1 MKKPFAFH
9 PNSTKNTTRSSNL
22 HDNLPAMKSLY
33 SSNCIVNLAFWLP
46 VKSCVLAVA
55 IVAVTTPLVRATQ
68 IVVETNTFSIAPNST
83 LDIQN
88 NVLII
93 HNATPAAGASMLA
106 QVTSELTL
114 GINLAAAG
122 WWNGNGDAT
131 GGSIRSTNAA
141 ATFAT
146 FTKGV
151 GVLKNEFAGNPIY
164 ASFFGVAVGIN
175 DVLVRYTW
183 EGDADLSGNVDATD
197 QFLLDN
203 GVANSLTGWLNA
215 DFDYSNAVDATDQF
229 LLDNAVAA
237 GADINPP
244 LVGASK
250 AGVVP
255 EPGSLALL
263 AVGALGALGRR
274 RARA

>member
-1 MKKPFAFH
+1 
-9 PNSTKNTTRSSNL
+9 
-22 HDNLPAMKSLY
+22 MKSLN
-33 SSNCIVNLAFWLP
+33 SSNRLVNLAFRLP

-55 IVAVTTPLVRATQ
+55 IAAVTTPVVRATQ
-68 IVVETNTFSIAPNST
+68 IVVETSAFSIAPFST

-93 HNATPAAGASMLA
+93 HDATPASGAAMLA

-114 GINLAAAG
+114 GINLAASG

-151 GVLKNEFAGNPIY
+151 GVLKNEFAGSPIY
-164 ASFFGVAVGIN
+164 TTFFGVAVGMN
-175 DVLVRYTW
+175 DVLVRYAW
-183 EGDADLSGNVDATD
+183 EGDADLSGTIDATD
-197 QFLLDN
+197 QFLIDN
-203 GVANSLTGWLNA
+203 GVANSLTGWLNG
-215 DFDYSNAVDATDQF
+215 DFDYSNAIDATDQF
-229 LLDNAVAA
+229 LLDNAVTA
-237 GADINPP
+237 GADSNPP
-244 LVGASK
+244 FAGASK

-263 AVGALGALGRR
+263 AIGALGVLGRR
-274 RARA
+274 RVRL

>member
-1 MKKPFAFH
+1 MKKQFAFH

-22 HDNLPAMKSLY
+22 HDYLPAMKSLY
-33 SSNCIVNLAFWLP
+33 SSNRLVNLAFRLP

-55 IVAVTTPLVRATQ
+55 IAAVTTPVVRATQ
-68 IVVETNTFSIAPNST
+68 IVVETNAFSIAPFST
-83 LDIQN
+83 LDLQN

-93 HNATPAAGASMLA
+93 HNATPASGAAMLA

-114 GINLAAAG
+114 GINLAASG

-151 GVLKNEFAGNPIY
+151 GVLKNEFAGSPIY
-164 ASFFGVAVGIN
+164 ATFFGVAVGMD
-175 DVLVRYTW
+175 DVLVRYAW
-183 EGDADLSGNVDATD
+183 EGDADLSGTIDATD
-197 QFLLDN
+197 QFLIDN
-203 GVANSLTGWLNA
+203 GVANSLTGWLNG
-215 DFDYSNAVDATDQF
+215 DFDYSNAIDATDQF
-229 LLDNAVAA
+229 LLDNAVTA
-237 GADINPP
+237 GADSNPP
-244 LVGASK
+244 FAGASK

-263 AVGALGALGRR
+263 AIGALGVLGRR
-274 RARA
+274 RVRL

>member
-1 MKKPFAFH
+1 
-9 PNSTKNTTRSSNL
+9 
-22 HDNLPAMKSLY
+22 MKSLY
-33 SSNCIVNLAFWLP
+33 SSNRLVNLAFRLP

-55 IVAVTTPLVRATQ
+55 IAAVTTPVVSATQ
-68 IVVETNTFSIAPNST
+68 IVVETNAFSIAPFST

-93 HNATPAAGASMLA
+93 HDATPASGAAMLA

-114 GINLAAAG
+114 GINLAASG

-151 GVLKNEFAGNPIY
+151 GVLKNEFAGSPIY
-164 ASFFGVAVGIN
+164 TTFFGVAVGMN
-175 DVLVRYTW
+175 DVLVRYAW
-183 EGDADLSGNVDATD
+183 EGDADLSGTIDATD
-197 QFLLDN
+197 QFLIDN
-203 GVANSLTGWLNA
+203 GAANNLTGWLNG
-215 DFDYSNAVDATDQF
+215 DFDYSNAIDATDQF
-229 LLDNAVAA
+229 LLDNAVTA
-237 GADINPP
+237 GADSNPP
-244 LVGASK
+244 FAGASK

-263 AVGALGALGRR
+263 AIGALGVLGRR
-274 RARA
+274 RVRL